1 MNDTLKKAIKSSWII
16 IKLVIPF
23 SIASDILQ
31 YYGIIESISFI
42 FEPFT
47 NSLNLPSGAALSF
60 ASVIFFN
67 LYAGIAVA
75 STLGLSAY
83 EWTIVGTFMAICHSL
98 PLETAV
104 LKKVGMSITI
114 HWLSRLILGYLGA
127 LIAMYITPNS
137 LVIIQENI
145 NLSNSINIPFVDY
158 LQNSIYNSCILALKV
173 IFLVVSL
180 VILFELIKKMSFF
193 NNLLNKHA
201 YLSSLT
207 IGGLLGVTYGAG
219 ILLQEIQQVK
229 QKAKVLLLVF
239 LMLAHGIVEETLIFG
254 FVGADILIIFS
265 IRILIALV
273 AVFFVSVWISRK
285 RNINEQSLNYRQN

>member
-47 NSLNLPSGAALSF
+47 NSLNLPSGVALSF

-75 STLGLSAY
+75 STLNLTGY

-104 LKKVGMSITI
+104 LKKVGMSLTI
-114 HWLSRLILGYLGA
+114 HWFSRITLGYLGA
-127 LIAMYITPNS
+127 LIAMYITPNPNNF
-137 LVIIQENI
+137 VIIQENI
-145 NLSNSINIPFVDY
+145 EALNSITLPFLDY
-158 LQNSIYNSCILALKV
+158 LQNSIYNSCMLALKV

-180 VILFELIKKMSFF
+180 VVLFELIKKMSFF
-193 NNLLNKHA
+193 NDLLNKHA
-201 YLSSLT
+201 YLSSLL
-207 IGGLLGVTYGAG
+207 IGSLLGITYGAG

-229 QKAKVLLLVF
+229 EKAKVLLLVF
-239 LMLAHGIVEETLIFG
+239 LMLAHGLVEETLIFG
-254 FVGADILIIFS
+254 FVGADILIIFL
-265 IRILIALV
+265 IRMIIALV
-273 AVFFVSVWISRK
+273 AVLCVWVWINKK
-285 RNINEQSLNYRQN
+285 RNINE